1 MPDGNVSMVPA
12 SGLLFSLNFWS
23 ILKYG
28 SWLDVLVCLTGDTDT
43 LYISNLPLRCGALEL
58 RRIFEEVG
66 EVKDCRIVN
75 NPVSRCAI
83 STAVS

>member
-1 MPDGNVSMVPA
+1 M
-12 SGLLFSLNFWS
+12 
-23 ILKYG
+23 Y
-28 SWLDVLVCLTGDTDT
+28 VLVIPAGDTDT

-75 NPVSRCAI
+75 NPVSRYALF
-83 STAVS
+83 SE

>member
-1 MPDGNVSMVPA
+1 MACESRAVL
-12 SGLLFSLNFWS
+12 GLLDLF
-23 ILKYG
+23 
-28 SWLDVLVCLTGDTDT
+28 VCPTGDTDT

-75 NPVSRCAI
+75 NPVSRYDPTI
-83 STAVS
+83 GRLWFLFW